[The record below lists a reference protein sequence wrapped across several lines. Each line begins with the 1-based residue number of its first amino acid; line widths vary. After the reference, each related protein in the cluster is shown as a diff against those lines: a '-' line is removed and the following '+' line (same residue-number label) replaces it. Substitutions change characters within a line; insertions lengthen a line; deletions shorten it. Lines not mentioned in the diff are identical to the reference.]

1 MSEAV
6 PSAAGARTAAS
17 SATAR
22 RATSVAGPESYAL
35 LVVDDNEDNR
45 YTLTRRLKRE
55 GYTNIAI
62 AGNGREA
69 LALVRS
75 KPFDLMLLDIMMPEV
90 NGYEVLEQMKADAK
104 LRHVPVIM
112 ISALDEMDSVVRCI
126 ELGAEDYLPKPF
138 NPTLLRARVNACLE
152 KKRMR
157 DDIMRHVR
165 RMERDLETA
174 RDIQMSMVPSNF
186 PVVADAR
193 GLEVYATLLP
203 AYEVGGDFYD
213 FFWLTPERLCV
224 LVADVSDKGASAA
237 LHMARAK
244 ASIRFLC
251 VRDESGYMPTPAELV
266 ERIDRELSRDNP
278 HAMFITLLLAVV
290 DASTGDVEWCNAGH
304 NPPCIVNTDGVVTT
318 LGGECGIPVGIE
330 PKFFRRVEN
339 GRIPKG
345 GNLFLFT
352 DGVTEAMNLQQEM
365 FGADRLDATLRACV
379 TPVAQAPREIIGS
392 VLKAVQDF
400 AGDAKPSDD
409 ITMLACRWYG

>member
-1 MSEAV
+1 MNA
-6 PSAAGARTAAS
+6 PGMQGSAAGP
-17 SATAR
+17 
-22 RATSVAGPESYAL
+22 GDYAL

-55 GYTNIAI
+55 GYTNIAV
-62 AGNGREA
+62 AENGRQA
-69 LALVRS
+69 LEMVKAQ
-75 KPFDLMLLDIMMPEV
+75 PFDLMLLDIMMPEV
-90 NGYEVLEQMKADAK
+90 NGYEVLERMKADAQM
-104 LRHVPVIM
+104 RHLPVIM
-112 ISALDEMDSVVRCI
+112 ISAVDELDSVIRCI

-138 NPTLLRARVNACLE
+138 NPTLLRARVGASLE

-174 RDIQMSMVPSNF
+174 REIQMSMVPTDF
-186 PVVADAR
+186 PVAQNSQ
-193 GLEVYATLLP
+193 GLELYATLQP

-251 VRDESGYMPTPAELV
+251 SSEDSGYMPTAAELV

-290 DASTGDVEWCNAGH
+290 NVHTGELEWCNAGH
-304 NPPCIVNTDGVVTT
+304 NPPCLLTAAGAVSVV
-318 LGGECGIPVGIE
+318 GGECGIPVGID
-330 PKFFRRVEN
+330 PKFFRNAET
-339 GRIPKG
+339 GQIPKG
-345 GNLFLFT
+345 GSLFLYT
-352 DGVTEAMNLQQEM
+352 DGVTEAMNLQKEM
-365 FGADRLDATLRACV
+365 FGMERLDATLRGCV
-379 TPVAQAPREIIGS
+379 DQVTQASHAPREVIAS
-392 VLKAVQDF
+392 VLGAVQTF
-400 AGDAKPSDD
+400 AGEAKPSDD
-409 ITMLACRWYG
+409 ITMLACRWHG

>member
-1 MSEAV
+1 MNA
-6 PSAAGARTAAS
+6 PGMQGSAAGP
-17 SATAR
+17 
-22 RATSVAGPESYAL
+22 GDYAL

-55 GYTNIAI
+55 GYTNIAV
-62 AGNGREA
+62 AENGRQA
-69 LALVRS
+69 LEMVKAQ
-75 KPFDLMLLDIMMPEV
+75 PFDLMLLDIMMPEV
-90 NGYEVLEQMKADAK
+90 NGYEVLERMKADAQM
-104 LRHVPVIM
+104 RHLPVIM
-112 ISALDEMDSVVRCI
+112 ISAVDELESVIRCI

-138 NPTLLRARVNACLE
+138 NPTLLRARVGASLE

-174 RDIQMSMVPSNF
+174 REIQMSMVPTDF
-186 PVVADAR
+186 PVAQNSQ
-193 GLEVYATLLP
+193 GLELYATLQP

-251 VRDESGYMPTPAELV
+251 SSEDSGYMPTAAELV

-290 DASTGDVEWCNAGH
+290 NVHTGELEWCNAGH
-304 NPPCIVNTDGVVTT
+304 NPPCLLTAAGAVSVV
-318 LGGECGIPVGIE
+318 GGECGIPVGID
-330 PKFFRRVEN
+330 PKFFRNAET
-339 GRIPKG
+339 GQIPKG
-345 GNLFLFT
+345 GSLFLYT
-352 DGVTEAMNLQQEM
+352 DGVTEAMNLQKEM
-365 FGADRLDATLRACV
+365 FGMERLDATLRGCV
-379 TPVAQAPREIIGS
+379 TPEAQAPREVIAS
-392 VLKAVQDF
+392 VLGAVQTF

-409 ITMLACRWYG
+409 ITLLACRWHG

>member
-1 MSEAV
+1 MNA
-6 PSAAGARTAAS
+6 PGMQGSAAGP
-17 SATAR
+17 
-22 RATSVAGPESYAL
+22 GDYAL

-55 GYTNIAI
+55 GYTNIAV
-62 AGNGREA
+62 AENGRQA
-69 LALVRS
+69 LEMVKAQ
-75 KPFDLMLLDIMMPEV
+75 PFDLMLLDIMMPEV
-90 NGYEVLEQMKADAK
+90 NGYEVLERMKADAQM
-104 LRHVPVIM
+104 RHVPVIM
-112 ISALDEMDSVVRCI
+112 ISAVDELDSVIRCI

-138 NPTLLRARVNACLE
+138 NPTLLRARVGASLE

-157 DDIMRHVR
+157 DDILRHVR

-174 RDIQMSMVPSNF
+174 REIQMSMVPTDF
-186 PVVADAR
+186 PVAQNSQ
-193 GLEVYATLLP
+193 GLELYATLQP

-251 VRDESGYMPTPAELV
+251 SSEESGYMPTAAELV

-290 DASTGDVEWCNAGH
+290 NVHTGELEWCNAGH
-304 NPPCIVNTDGVVTT
+304 NPPCLLTAAGAVSVV
-318 LGGECGIPVGIE
+318 GGECGIPVGID
-330 PKFFRRVEN
+330 PKFFRNAET
-339 GRIPKG
+339 GQIPKG
-345 GNLFLFT
+345 GSLFLYT
-352 DGVTEAMNLQQEM
+352 DGVTEAMNLQKEM
-365 FGADRLDATLRACV
+365 FGMERLDATLRGCV
-379 TPVAQAPREIIGS
+379 TPEAQAPREVIAS
-392 VLKAVQDF
+392 VLGAVQTF

-409 ITMLACRWYG
+409 ITMLACRWHG

>member
-1 MSEAV
+1 MNA
-6 PSAAGARTAAS
+6 PGMQGSAAGP
-17 SATAR
+17 
-22 RATSVAGPESYAL
+22 GDYAL

-55 GYTNIAI
+55 GYTNIAV
-62 AGNGREA
+62 AENGRQA
-69 LALVRS
+69 LEMVKAQ
-75 KPFDLMLLDIMMPEV
+75 PFDLMLLDIMMPEV
-90 NGYEVLEQMKADAK
+90 NGYEVLERMKADAQM
-104 LRHVPVIM
+104 RHVPVIM
-112 ISALDEMDSVVRCI
+112 ISAVDELESVIRCI

-138 NPTLLRARVNACLE
+138 NPTLLRARVGASLE

-174 RDIQMSMVPSNF
+174 REIQMSMVPTDF
-186 PVVADAR
+186 PVAQNSQ
-193 GLEVYATLLP
+193 GLEVYATLQP

-251 VRDESGYMPTPAELV
+251 SSEESGYMPTAAELV

-290 DASTGDVEWCNAGH
+290 NVHTGELEWCNAGH
-304 NPPCIVNTDGVVTT
+304 NPPCLLTAAGAVSVV
-318 LGGECGIPVGIE
+318 GGECGIPVGID
-330 PKFFRRVEN
+330 PKFFRNAET
-339 GRIPKG
+339 GQIPKG
-345 GNLFLFT
+345 GSLFLYT
-352 DGVTEAMNLQQEM
+352 DGVTEAMNLQKEM
-365 FGADRLDATLRACV
+365 FGMERLDATLRGCV
-379 TPVAQAPREIIGS
+379 DQVTQASHAPREVIAS
-392 VLKAVQDF
+392 VLGAVQTF
-400 AGDAKPSDD
+400 AGEAKPSDD
-409 ITMLACRWYG
+409 ITMLACRWHG

>member
-1 MSEAV
+1 MNA
-6 PSAAGARTAAS
+6 PGTQGSAAGPAD
-17 SATAR
+17 
-22 RATSVAGPESYAL
+22 YAL

-55 GYTNIAI
+55 GYTNIAV
-62 AGNGREA
+62 AENGRQA
-69 LALVRS
+69 LEMVKAQ
-75 KPFDLMLLDIMMPEV
+75 PFDLMLLDIMMPEV
-90 NGYEVLEQMKADAK
+90 NGYEVLERMKADAQM
-104 LRHVPVIM
+104 RHVPVIM
-112 ISALDEMDSVVRCI
+112 ISAVDELESVIRCI

-138 NPTLLRARVNACLE
+138 NPTLLRARVGASLE

-174 RDIQMSMVPSNF
+174 REIQMSMVPTDF
-186 PVVADAR
+186 PVAQNSQ
-193 GLEVYATLLP
+193 GLEVYATLQP

-251 VRDESGYMPTPAELV
+251 SSEESGYMPTAAELV

-290 DASTGDVEWCNAGH
+290 NVHTGELEWCNAGH
-304 NPPCIVNTDGVVTT
+304 NPPCLLTAAGAVSVV
-318 LGGECGIPVGIE
+318 GGECGIPVGID
-330 PKFFRRVEN
+330 PKFFRNAET
-339 GRIPKG
+339 GQIPKG
-345 GNLFLFT
+345 GSLFLYT
-352 DGVTEAMNLQQEM
+352 DGVTEAMNLQKEM
-365 FGADRLDATLRACV
+365 FGMERLDATLRGCV
-379 TPVAQAPREIIGS
+379 DQMTQASHAPREVIAS
-392 VLKAVQDF
+392 VLGAVQTF
-400 AGDAKPSDD
+400 AGDAQPSDD
-409 ITMLACRWYG
+409 ITMLACRWHG

>member
-1 MSEAV
+1 MNA
-6 PSAAGARTAAS
+6 PGMQGSAAGP
-17 SATAR
+17 
-22 RATSVAGPESYAL
+22 GDYAL

-55 GYTNIAI
+55 GYTNIAV
-62 AGNGREA
+62 AENGRQA
-69 LALVRS
+69 LEMVKAQ
-75 KPFDLMLLDIMMPEV
+75 PFDLMLLDIMMPEV
-90 NGYEVLEQMKADAK
+90 NGYEVLERMKADAQM
-104 LRHVPVIM
+104 RHVPVIM
-112 ISALDEMDSVVRCI
+112 ISAVDELESVIRCI

-138 NPTLLRARVNACLE
+138 NPTLLRARVGASLE

-174 RDIQMSMVPSNF
+174 REIQMSMVPTDF
-186 PVVADAR
+186 PVAQNSQ
-193 GLEVYATLLP
+193 GLELYATLQP

-251 VRDESGYMPTPAELV
+251 SSEESGYMPTAAELV

-290 DASTGDVEWCNAGH
+290 NVHSGELEWCNAGH
-304 NPPCIVNTDGVVTT
+304 NPPCLLTAAGAVSVV
-318 LGGECGIPVGIE
+318 GGECGIPVGID
-330 PKFFRRVEN
+330 PKFFRNAET
-339 GRIPKG
+339 GQIPKG
-345 GNLFLFT
+345 GSLFLYT
-352 DGVTEAMNLQQEM
+352 DGVTEAMNLQKEM
-365 FGADRLDATLRACV
+365 FGMERLDATLRGCV
-379 TPVAQAPREIIGS
+379 DQVTQASHAPREVIAS
-392 VLKAVQDF
+392 VLGAVQTF
-400 AGDAKPSDD
+400 AGEAKPSDD
-409 ITMLACRWYG
+409 ITMLACRWHG

>member
-1 MSEAV
+1 MNA
-6 PSAAGARTAAS
+6 PGTQGSAAGPAD
-17 SATAR
+17 
-22 RATSVAGPESYAL
+22 YAL

-55 GYTNIAI
+55 GYTNIAV
-62 AGNGREA
+62 AENGRQA
-69 LALVRS
+69 LEMVKAQ
-75 KPFDLMLLDIMMPEV
+75 PFDLMLLDIMMPEV
-90 NGYEVLEQMKADAK
+90 NGYEVLERMKADAQM
-104 LRHVPVIM
+104 RHLPVIM
-112 ISALDEMDSVVRCI
+112 ISAVDELESVIRCI

-138 NPTLLRARVNACLE
+138 NPTLLRARVGASLE

-174 RDIQMSMVPSNF
+174 REIQMSMVPTDF
-186 PVVADAR
+186 PVAQNSQ
-193 GLEVYATLLP
+193 GLEVYATLQP

-251 VRDESGYMPTPAELV
+251 SSEESGYMPTAAELV

-290 DASTGDVEWCNAGH
+290 NVHTGELEWCNAGH
-304 NPPCIVNTDGVVTT
+304 NPPCLLTAAGAVSVV
-318 LGGECGIPVGIE
+318 GGECGIPVGID
-330 PKFFRRVEN
+330 PKFFRNAET
-339 GRIPKG
+339 GQIPKG
-345 GNLFLFT
+345 GSLFLYT
-352 DGVTEAMNLQQEM
+352 DGVTEAMNLQKEM
-365 FGADRLDATLRACV
+365 FGMERLDATLRGCV
-379 TPVAQAPREIIGS
+379 DQMTQASHAPREVIAS
-392 VLKAVQDF
+392 VLGAVQTF
-400 AGDAKPSDD
+400 AGDAQPSDD
-409 ITMLACRWYG
+409 ITMLACRWHG

>member
-1 MSEAV
+1 MNA
-6 PSAAGARTAAS
+6 PGMQGSAAGP
-17 SATAR
+17 
-22 RATSVAGPESYAL
+22 GDYAL

-55 GYTNIAI
+55 GYTNIAV
-62 AGNGREA
+62 AENGRQA
-69 LALVRS
+69 LEMVKAQ
-75 KPFDLMLLDIMMPEV
+75 PFDLMLLDIMMPEV
-90 NGYEVLEQMKADAK
+90 NGYEVLERMKADAQM
-104 LRHVPVIM
+104 RHVPVIM
-112 ISALDEMDSVVRCI
+112 ISAVDELESVIRCI

-138 NPTLLRARVNACLE
+138 NPTLLRARVGASLE

-174 RDIQMSMVPSNF
+174 REIQMSMVPTDF
-186 PVVADAR
+186 PVAQNSQ
-193 GLEVYATLLP
+193 GLELYATLQP

-251 VRDESGYMPTPAELV
+251 SSEESGYMPTAAELV

-290 DASTGDVEWCNAGH
+290 NVHTGELEWCNAGH
-304 NPPCIVNTDGVVTT
+304 NPPCLLTAAGAVSVV
-318 LGGECGIPVGIE
+318 GGECGIPVGID
-330 PKFFRRVEN
+330 PKFFRNAET
-339 GRIPKG
+339 GQIPKG
-345 GNLFLFT
+345 GSLFLYT
-352 DGVTEAMNLQQEM
+352 DGVTEAMNLQKEM
-365 FGADRLDATLRACV
+365 FGMERLDATLRGCV
-379 TPVAQAPREIIGS
+379 DQVTQASHAPREVIAS
-392 VLKAVQDF
+392 VLGAVQTF
-400 AGDAKPSDD
+400 AGEAKPSDD
-409 ITMLACRWYG
+409 ITMLACRWHG